1 MDLNRNPNG
10 MPYGNQDNNQ
20 NSNGMPYGNQNNNNG
35 MPYNNWNNGWNN
47 MDYRGGIYY
56 PDYGTEME
64 NQSDIRYMK
73 ELYPELAKRIQTMV
87 DEECDRMEYEGS
99 MMYDEYPDRVMI
111 YRIVRRILDRL
122 IAEGNI
128 NMIEPR
134 MDGDMEND
142 TMGTE
147 SVEAMQNYGNCRGGN
162 CRNPQFEDFIQV
174 ILLNEIFKRRAN
186 RRNRRR
192 RYW

>member
-1 MDLNRNPNG
+1 MDQNRNL
-10 MPYGNQDNNQ
+10 DD
-20 NSNGMPYGNQNNNNG
+20 MPYGNQNRNRNPEN
-35 MPYNNWNNGWNN
+35 MPYNNWNNIWNPDWN
-47 MDYRGGIYY
+47 TMDYRGGIYY

-73 ELYPELAKRIQTMV
+73 ELYPELAKRIQALAE
-87 DEECDRMEYEGS
+87 EECDRMEYDGS

-122 IAEGNI
+122 IADGEI
-128 NMIEPR
+128 SPIEP
-134 MDGDMEND
+134 GMENEREENREAEPI
-142 TMGTE
+142 G
-147 SVEAMQNYGNCRGGN
+147 AMQNRRECRGRN

-174 ILLNEIFKRRAN
+174 ILLNEIFKRRAH

-192 RYW
+192 RFW